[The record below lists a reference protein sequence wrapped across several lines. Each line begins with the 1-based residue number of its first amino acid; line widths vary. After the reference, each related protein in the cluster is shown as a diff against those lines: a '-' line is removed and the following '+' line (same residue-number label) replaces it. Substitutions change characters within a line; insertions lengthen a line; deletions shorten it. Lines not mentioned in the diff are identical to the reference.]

1 MLENVVNG
9 ATWNYLQRGLTA
21 ANVRN
26 EVIANNIANVNTP
39 HFKKSDVIFE
49 DLLAYELY
57 GKDSNDG
64 KLEMARTHDAHLPFK
79 PFPFKADITI
89 QQDQT
94 RNMRTDDN
102 NVDVDI
108 EMASL
113 TKNQLWYNSM
123 VTELNSYIS
132 RMRNVITSNAQ

>member
-1 MLENVVNG
+1 MLENVVSG
-9 ATWNYLQRGLTA
+9 ATWNYLQRGITA

-57 GKDSNDG
+57 GTDSNEG

-79 PFPFKADITI
+79 PFPFKADTII

-102 NVDVDI
+102 NVDIDI

-113 TKNQLWYNSM
+113 TKNQLWYNAM
-123 VTELNSYIS
+123 VTELQAYTS
-132 RMRNVITSNAQ
+132 RLNTVITSGQG